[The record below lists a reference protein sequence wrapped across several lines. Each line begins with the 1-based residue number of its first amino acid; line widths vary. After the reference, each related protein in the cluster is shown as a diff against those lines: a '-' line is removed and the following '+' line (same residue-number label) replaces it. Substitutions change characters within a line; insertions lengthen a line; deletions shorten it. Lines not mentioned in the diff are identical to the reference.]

1 MEKGSGTIERLNSSE
16 TRYGQKH
23 SMCIDGS
30 WFDYF
35 TKFPLRVGTSE
46 GAVIDFEYEP
56 DDGRGYNPKIKK
68 FTVSKPGTGPA
79 PAASTAPAKPAANVG
94 RGEATARDL
103 HIMRQNAATNAN
115 ALLGNNG
122 GTYTVQELLETAEVL
137 VGYYTGEV
145 DVAKLTTMAETG
157 PELTAAELADEG
169 HGDVSEDMVAKVMA
183 EVAAAKELDAGRLDG
198 HNA

>member
-1 MEKGSGTIERLNSSE
+1 METGKGVIERLNSSE

-23 SMCIDGS
+23 SMCIDGN

-35 TKFPLRVGTSE
+35 TKYPLKAGCSE
-46 GAVIDFEYEP
+46 GAAIDFEFEK

-68 FTVSKPGTGPA
+68 FTVVTPGSGPA
-79 PAASTAPAKPAANVG
+79 PVVAPARPAANVG

-122 GTYTVQELLETAEVL
+122 KPYTVTELLETAEVL

-145 DVAKLTTMAETG
+145 DVAKLVSMEADNALRKMG
-157 PELTAAELADEG
+157 IELPLTESTEG
-169 HGDVSEDMVAKVMA
+169 DDLIEKVMA
-183 EVAAAKELDAGRLDG
+183 EVKAHAEK
-198 HNA
+198 